1 MCFNQ
6 PGKEHIGTVGI
17 PVEGTDIQLWDED
30 HQIVAEGQIVVRGPQ
45 VMAGIGTCQKKRR
58 W

>member
-6 PGKEHIGTVGI
+6 PGKEHLGTVGAGTAGI

-45 VMAGIGTCQKKRR
+45 VIAGY
-58 W
+58 